1 MFSQTFFLPQAPEQ
15 MGQQSWATYKLHM
28 GNDPLNLIDIVPICF
43 STIYS
48 FLILL
53 IRYRRMSQ
61 RNEKDSPLTGLLQ
74 KKISKTKSCIDF
86 FKKKMIPSICLFCK
100 NIP

>member
-15 MGQQSWATYKLHM
+15 MGQQSWVTYKLHM
-28 GNDPLNLIDIVPICF
+28 DNDPLNLIDIMPICF

-53 IRYRRMSQ
+53 IRYRRMSH

-74 KKISKTKSCIDF
+74 KKISKTKSYIDF
-86 FKKKMIPSICLFCK
+86 FKK
-100 NIP
+100 